1 MKKFCIEISRKSSP
15 EKATAEAEFDED
27 EVGRL
32 HAFYEQAEAL
42 TDLSV
47 LKMGMPG
54 NLKISYEKDKG
65 LTFAGSVPPSE
76 SISAL
81 LHKLRPFILSDEH
94 ASYNRVTGLL
104 KKKFNDAEIRSIL
117 DKQRRIYDSRDFQ
130 SQIKIAA
137 NGAVVNSEQALFNWL
152 NSFEYHNDQTKKQ
165 EISKLHELMP
175 NDALRALFFVQ
186 LTDKVSAILNVAS
199 FVGLLLGKIPQ
210 FETRK

>member
-15 EKATAEAEFDED
+15 DKATAEAEFDEE
-27 EVGRL
+27 EVSRL
-32 HAFYEQAEAL
+32 RAFYEQAEAL

-54 NLKISYEKDKG
+54 NLKISYEKDQG

-76 SISAL
+76 SVAAL
-81 LHKLRPFILSDEH
+81 LHKLRPFILNDEH
-94 ASYNRVTGLL
+94 ISYNRVTGLL
-104 KKKFNDAEIRSIL
+104 KRRFSDTGIRSML
-117 DKQRRIYDSRDFQ
+117 DKQRRIYDGREFQ
-130 SQIKIAA
+130 SQINIAA
-137 NGAVVNSEQALFNWL
+137 NDIAVNSEQALFNWL

-175 NDALRALFFVQ
+175 NDALRAIFFVQ

-199 FVGLLLGKIPQ
+199 FVGLLLGKVPQ
-210 FETRK
+210 FETHA